1 MKAAV
6 CYEFGKPLVVE
17 DIDIDP
23 PQAGEVQ
30 VRLAATAICHSDV
43 HLVRGDWDQWS
54 TQPPVVA
61 GHEAAG
67 VVAEVGPGVTS
78 VQPGDPVVVSLLRS
92 CGRCFF
98 CTSGQPYYCSGTFAL
113 SSESRLRNKRGEM
126 LRHGIST
133 AAFAERAV
141 VDQSQVVKL
150 PADMPLDR
158 ACLLACG
165 VITGYGAVTNTAQV
179 PPGSSVVVIGTG
191 GVGLNAVQGARLSGA
206 YPIIAVDIA
215 DNKLAAA
222 REFGATHT
230 LNSQSADV
238 RAAVRELTEGRKAD
252 YVLVTVGS
260 PAAVTQG
267 LHLARRGG
275 TIVIVGMPHAGATA
289 PLPIGVLAWGGQRV
303 VVSTVGS
310 TRLSVDVPRLVAL
323 YQAGRL
329 KLDEL
334 ITARYPL
341 DEINTAIEVMER
353 GQALRNVI
361 VF

>member
-6 CYEFGKPLVVE
+6 CYEFGKPLVIE
-17 DIDIDP
+17 DIQIDP

-30 VRLAATAICHSDV
+30 VALTATAICHSDV

-67 VVAEVGPGVTS
+67 VVAAVGPGVS
-78 VQPGDPVVVSLLRS
+78 GVQPGDPVVVSLLRS

-98 CTSGQPYYCSGTFAL
+98 CTIGQPYYCSGSFAL
-113 SSESRLRNKRGEM
+113 ASESRLRNGRGER
-126 LRHGIST
+126 LNHGIST
-133 AAFAERAV
+133 AAFAERVV

-165 VITGYGAVTNTAQV
+165 VITGLGAVTNTAQV
-179 PPGSSVVVIGTG
+179 APGSSVVVIGTG
-191 GVGLNAVQGARLSGA
+191 GVGLNAVQGARLVGA
-206 YPIIAVDIA
+206 NPIIAVDIA
-215 DNKLAAA
+215 DNKLVAA
-222 REFGATHT
+222 RQFGATHT
-230 LNSQSADV
+230 VNASTGDV
-238 RAAVRELTEGRKAD
+238 RATVRELTQGRKAD

-260 PAAVTQG
+260 PSAVTQG

-275 TIVIVGMPHAGATA
+275 TIVIVGMPAAGSTA
-289 PLPIGVLAWGGQRV
+289 PLPIGDLAWGGQKV
-303 VVSTVGS
+303 MGSNVGS
-310 TRLSVDVPRLVAL
+310 TRLSVDVPRLVDL
-323 YQAGRL
+323 YQTGRL
-329 KLDEL
+329 MLDEL

-341 DEINTAIEVMER
+341 DEINTAIEIMER

-361 VF
+361 IF